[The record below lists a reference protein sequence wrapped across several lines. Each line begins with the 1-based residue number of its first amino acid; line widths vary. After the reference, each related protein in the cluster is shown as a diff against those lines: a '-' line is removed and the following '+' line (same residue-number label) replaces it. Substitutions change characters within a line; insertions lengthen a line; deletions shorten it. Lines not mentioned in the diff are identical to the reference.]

1 MVKGAPDKPSF
12 GRMPAQET
20 SSKPGKQPAGGPI
33 RSGNLVFV
41 GGIGGWYPERRPAGP
56 GDAREQFGDALEM
69 MKASLEKAGT
79 SMANVLRIK
88 VSLVDP
94 ARNWDA
100 VAAVVRERFPEPA
113 PVCTCFGVTGFRRGP
128 GQLLQVECIAS
139 ID

>member
-1 MVKGAPDKPSF
+1 MS
-12 GRMPAQET
+12 AQAT
-20 SSKPGKQPAGGPI
+20 SSRPGKQPVGGPI
-33 RSGNLVFV
+33 RSGNLIFV
-41 GGIGGWYPERRPAGP
+41 GGIGGWYPERRPGGP
-56 GDAREQFGDALEM
+56 GDAREQFGDALDM

-94 ARNWDA
+94 ARNWNA
-100 VAAVVRERFPEPA
+100 VAEVFRERFPEPT

>member
-1 MVKGAPDKPSF
+1 MVKGAPDTASF

-94 ARNWDA
+94 ARNWDT